1 MLFHQTGIH
10 ALVRLFS
17 LAILVLI
24 FAIVMPVISFGQ
36 NDSVI
41 RSVNTN
47 KEASPSGVIAQSTN
61 GQQSDQLQPVS
72 TVVTPYFNPVQGASS
87 IDLVRRA
94 MASNA
99 EFAAARLDIER
110 GRARLRQAGLFPNP
124 SLDFEHTTGRLT
136 GVRDEGETSI
146 GVAIPIELGGKRG
159 RRIDLAKAELAAA
172 EAEVADRE
180 RRLVREVRT
189 AYVEALS
196 ALRELETLER
206 LSNLDLQTTRIV
218 EIRVKEGDAAPI
230 ELNLLQAEV
239 DRLRARRALVEGR
252 LESAM
257 LRLRSVAGMPLDE
270 LLQLR
275 EDLAVPLINEP
286 PRTLE
291 EAIEI
296 ALRTRPDLQ
305 LARLNEEVAKAGLR
319 LARAQSTPDL
329 TAFTKYSQERSA
341 FDNTPVGSIFDK
353 DRLVTFG
360 VSISIPVFNRNQ
372 GAKAEAAAAITQ
384 TQRRREFAE
393 QVVRAEVAS
402 AYARYQA
409 AQRAIDRFEKGVI
422 ARSTENIRVFR
433 EAYNLGEFRITDLVN
448 EQRRLV
454 DSQREFTE
462 ALAERYRA
470 LADLQAAIGVNP

>member
-1 MLFHQTGIH
+1 MLFPHPGIY

-17 LAILVLI
+17 VTILALMLST
-24 FAIVMPVISFGQ
+24 MSFGQ
-36 NDSVI
+36 SSSAI
-41 RSVNTN
+41 
-47 KEASPSGVIAQSTN
+47 KEITANNYASPAGITAQATN
-61 GQQSDQLQPVS
+61 EQNADQLQPVS
-72 TVVTPYFNPVQGASS
+72 ATIAPYFNPIQGTSS
-87 IDLVRRA
+87 SDLVRRA
-94 MASNA
+94 LTANA
-99 EFAAARLDIER
+99 EISAARLDIER
-110 GRARLRQAGLFPNP
+110 GRARLRQAGLLPNP

-136 GVRDEGETSI
+136 DVRDEGETSI
-146 GVAIPIELGGKRG
+146 GIAIPIELGGKRG

-180 RRLVREVRT
+180 RRLIRDVRT
-189 AYVEALS
+189 AYVEALA

-257 LRLRSVAGMPLDE
+257 LRLRSVAGMPLEE

-275 EDLAVPLINEP
+275 EDLTAPLINEQP
-286 PRTLE
+286 GTLE

-296 ALRTRPDLQ
+296 ALRTRPDVQ

-329 TAFTKYSQERSA
+329 TAFAKYSQERSA

-353 DRLVTFG
+353 DKLVTFG
-360 VSISIPVFNRNQ
+360 VSISIPIFNRNQ
-372 GAKAEAAAAITQ
+372 GAKAEAATAITQ
-384 TQRRREFAE
+384 AQRRREFAE

-402 AYARYQA
+402 AFARYQA

-422 ARSTENIRVFR
+422 ARSTENIRIFR
-433 EAYNLGEFRITDLVN
+433 EAYNLGEYRITDLVN

-470 LADLQAAIGVNP
+470 LADLQAAIGVLNP